1 MVRQNRWFVK
11 IGVTS
16 NQWYVKIGGLVKILP
31 KIPHWYQ
38 QDGKYWT
45 SCNTAKKENSQ
56 IGKLQHYIHY
66 HNVIVATH
74 SSLHR
79 GVERLCSRS
88 TAVLSHIGGKVTVKY
103 IIWHTQPEVCPWMFG
118 ITTRRICLQTA
129 GWTTL
134 APVQLPTAPRSPSA
148 AQRLHHLQ
156 SAEIRESMS
165 ILYLIKLVTSRLS
178 SGSPLSWSPWFPSS
192 AGSYMKWVK
201 TNVIPC
207 SSGILMSC
215 LSCQHIK
222 F

>member
-1 MVRQNRWFVK
+1 
-11 IGVTS
+11 
-16 NQWYVKIGGLVKILP
+16 
-31 KIPHWYQ
+31 
-38 QDGKYWT
+38 
-45 SCNTAKKENSQ
+45 
-56 IGKLQHYIHY
+56 
-66 HNVIVATH
+66 
-74 SSLHR
+74 
-79 GVERLCSRS
+79 
-88 TAVLSHIGGKVTVKY
+88 
-103 IIWHTQPEVCPWMFG
+103 MFG

-148 AQRLHHLQ
+148 AQRLHRLQ

-178 SGSPLSWSPWFPSS
+178 PGSSLCWSPWFPSA

-207 SSGILMSC
+207 SSGILISC

-222 F
+222 FYTSAATSSGGGGGRLSLVTTWNLRLIGAKSAPE